1 MFGIQY
7 MTNVSLIRETPLIQ
21 FKDGKHLFWY
31 RINRE
36 KGVLQRYFAIFYEKM
51 GCQRLAVWLVP

>member
-1 MFGIQY
+1 